1 MTDFQSALAAWVGGQ
16 PPKLAQTIWLALA
29 AIGGVEVVRLLVTTA
44 GSMLSTGSAG

>member
-1 MTDFQSALAAWVGGQ
+1 MSAAWVGGQ